1 MLGFESRPTR
11 ASIEL
16 GNEFGGGGEE
26 GEHESFFSP
35 NQVCPA
41 GALPACDDDDD

>member
-16 GNEFGGGGEE
+16 GNEFGGGGE
-26 GEHESFFSP
+26 HESFFSP
-35 NQVCPA
+35 DQVCPA